1 MFASLFILLVLPFTD
16 LSRTRG
22 NKTLNPINMT
32 FFTIFVC
39 NLIILGLVGSSHA
52 AEPFIFLGQVCTA
65 IYFAHF
71 VIIVPIVSISQN
83 TFLDLVTTTLK
94 TSKTMIK

>member
-1 MFASLFILLVLPFTD
+1 MFGALLIFLILPFTD

-22 NKTLNPINMT
+22 NKTLNPINMF
-32 FFTIFVC
+32 FFTVFVC
-39 NLIILGLVGSSHA
+39 NFLILGLIGSSHA

-71 VIIVPIVSISQN
+71 VVIVPIVTILQN
-83 TFLDLVTTTLK
+83 TFLDLATITK
-94 TSKTMIK
+94 